1 MLRTLPVF
9 LAHVGEPKWLEYIGI
24 FVEILIVVER

>member
-1 MLRTLPVF
+1 MPRTILG
-9 LAHVGEPKWLEYIGI
+9 HVGEPERLEYIRI